1 MKDIQSDK
9 AVNYIINQIKKLE
22 KNVDEYK
29 YEINS
34 IELKLK
40 SICNK
45 MNEVLNSGDKTQDL
59 FTSTNCDK
67 YIEKEYKNLCNKKES
82 LENLKKK
89 KIWIKVMV
97 YLKNQIHQFH
107 LA

>member
-67 YIEKEYKNLCNKKES
+67 YIEKEYKNMKMKIKFMKCIM
-82 LENLKKK
+82 NLKNLRKSWQG
-89 KIWIKVMV
+89 IGF
-97 YLKNQIHQFH
+97 LH
-107 LA
+107 